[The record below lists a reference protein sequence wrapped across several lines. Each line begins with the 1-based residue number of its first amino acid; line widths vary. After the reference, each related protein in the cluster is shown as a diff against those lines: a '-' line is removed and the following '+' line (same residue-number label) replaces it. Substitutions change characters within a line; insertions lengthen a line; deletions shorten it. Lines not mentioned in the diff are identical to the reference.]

1 MRKQVRE
8 TVECVHNEVWECEI
22 LEIKKKSIVLRA
34 ARLVVAKNIPQSFQ
48 LAFGNLKPSRLEML
62 LEKCTE
68 IGVTDFYPLITS
80 RTQYNHISHDRS
92 IKIIKSAASQSLKTY
107 LPNLN
112 PIQSL
117 HKLKLDDTWAMA
129 SLNTEPSERSSGFTR
144 LLVGPEGGWSQA
156 EEDYC
161 KECGVSLI
169 SLGHCVLR
177 AETACIIGSWKLL
190 SAQ

>member
-8 TVECVHNEVWECEI
+8 TVECVHHEAWECEI
-22 LEIKKKSIVLRA
+22 LEIKKKSLVLRA
-34 ARLVVAKNIPQSFQ
+34 VRLVVPKNTVQSFH
-48 LAFGNLKPSRLEML
+48 LAFGNLKPSRVEMI

-92 IKIIKSAASQSLKTY
+92 VKIIKSAASQSLKTY
-107 LPNLN
+107 LPNLH

-129 SLNTEPSERSSGFTR
+129 SLNTESAEAQRCFTR

-156 EEDYC
+156 EEDHC
-161 KECGVSLI
+161 KEQGVSLI
-169 SLGHCVLR
+169 SLGQCVLR

-190 SAQ
+190 SA